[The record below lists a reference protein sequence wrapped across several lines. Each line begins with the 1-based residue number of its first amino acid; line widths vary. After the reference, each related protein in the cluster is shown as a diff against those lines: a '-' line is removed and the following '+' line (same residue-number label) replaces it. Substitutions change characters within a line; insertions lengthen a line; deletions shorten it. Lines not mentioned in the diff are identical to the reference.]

1 MLADSVEDNNH
12 LFICGKRKTHLSRRS
27 IINQI
32 KILRKTVDENLCDIL
47 QEGIMAYFLGE
58 CMTNTMLT
66 IRGQKDMGRYNL
78 LIDEQLLIGWDNLL
92 RGKFTKQ
99 WKIQQPAYKTRV
111 CLKDP
116 RRHARKQRKKK
127 RDEDKNKNK
136 QKNKTVAFHLFFQ
149 AIVPFVKEVWKG
161 RGIGRNTPVGG
172 GRIVA
177 EYDSLIKKVTHLY
190 IILREIVLPE
200 DEL

>member
-1 MLADSVEDNNH
+1 MLADSVKDNNH

-47 QEGIMAYFLGE
+47 QQGIMAYFLGE
-58 CMTNTMLT
+58 CMTNTMLR

-78 LIDEQLLIGWDNLL
+78 LIDKQLLIGWDNLL

-99 WKIQQPAYKTRV
+99 WKIQQRAYKTRV

-116 RRHARKQRKKK
+116 RRHARKHRKKK

-136 QKNKTVAFHLFFQ
+136 QKNKNSC
-149 AIVPFVKEVWKG
+149 IPFVFPGHSTICK
-161 RGIGRNTPVGG
+161 RNMERQV
-172 GRIVA
+172 
-177 EYDSLIKKVTHLY
+177 HQ
-190 IILREIVLPE
+190 
-200 DEL
+200 